1 MFQLRDKL
9 LSTSMAML
17 SCQPPIPLCC
27 LLQSPLPP
35 NKLFSQL
42 CKDMN
47 RAHFQ
52 SHIQTLPG
60 YKGSLGTPP
69 EPCISPARPPSLCP
83 SLGAQV
89 FLLKHTT
96 VSSLAIPGPSSW
108 GAALTGSQD
117 LFKSKVG
124 HPQLPPFRRQDPP
137 PALPSASAAVVS
149 QKHVLMHPVILFVLL
164 WVAFTP
170 RTALSV

>member
-1 MFQLRDKL
+1 MSQSRDKL

-17 SCQPPIPLCC
+17 SCKPPTPLCC

-35 NKLFSQL
+35 NKLSSQL
-42 CKDMN
+42 CKDVN

-52 SHIQTLPG
+52 SQIQTLPC

-69 EPCISPARPPSLCP
+69 EPCISPACPPIPVPFSGCP
-83 SLGAQV
+83 GFSSETHHRFHPCHSWALLLGCCPYR
-89 FLLKHTT
+89 L
-96 VSSLAIPGPSSW
+96 PGP
-108 GAALTGSQD
+108 LQV
-117 LFKSKVG
+117 KSR
-124 HPQLPPFRRQDPP
+124 PSPTSPLRRQDPP

>member
-1 MFQLRDKL
+1 
-9 LSTSMAML
+9 MAML
-17 SCQPPIPLCC
+17 SCKPPTPLCC
-27 LLQSPLPP
+27 LLQSPPPP
-35 NKLFSQL
+35 NKLSSQL
-42 CKDMN
+42 CNDVN

-52 SHIQTLPG
+52 SQIQTLPC

-69 EPCISPARPPSLCP
+69 EPCLSPACPPIPVPFSGCP
-83 SLGAQV
+83 GFSSE
-89 FLLKHTT
+89 KHTT

-137 PALPSASAAVVS
+137 PALPSASAAVAS